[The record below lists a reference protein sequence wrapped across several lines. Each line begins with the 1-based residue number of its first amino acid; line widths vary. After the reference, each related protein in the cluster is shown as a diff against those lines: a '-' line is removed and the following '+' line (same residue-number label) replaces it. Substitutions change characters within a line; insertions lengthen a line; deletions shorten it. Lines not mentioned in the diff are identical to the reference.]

1 MHQQAFDEGVHRVLS
16 ISIGPPAAASAKKL
30 PRLSGAVLLGRD
42 RTRPGSARQR
52 ELKRFSFR
60 FGAIR

>member
-1 MHQQAFDEGVHRVLS
+1 MKARILFSRLPLAQPRSTSGGA
-16 ISIGPPAAASAKKL
+16 AKKL

-42 RTRPGSARQR
+42 SHQTRVCAARRTMTI
-52 ELKRFSFR
+52 LLR